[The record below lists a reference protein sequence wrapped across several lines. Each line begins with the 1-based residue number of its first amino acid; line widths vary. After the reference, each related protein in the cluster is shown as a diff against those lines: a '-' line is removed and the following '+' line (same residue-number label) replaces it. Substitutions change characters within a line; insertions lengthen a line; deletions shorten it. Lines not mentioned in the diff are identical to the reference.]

1 MFFWLYLPV
10 RGPQVIWSSYFNMQ
24 FLCPRSYLSCSTG
37 MSRMP
42 QWRSVFLVSLA
53 CSHEAC
59 QDTVFDASH
68 SLSCVPRKPNAFLT
82 VFRTL
87 LKYIKLT
94 ATAMVW
100 RRTAASKM
108 SPRLW
113 TEMDMAIS
121 HNDWIHQE
129 KKLRIKKAVERGRS
143 SSVAFLLCR
152 TEREREGGKV
162 CRRL

>member
-1 MFFWLYLPV
+1 M
-10 RGPQVIWSSYFNMQ
+10 
-24 FLCPRSYLSCSTG
+24 
-37 MSRMP
+37 
-42 QWRSVFLVSLA
+42 
-53 CSHEAC
+53 
-59 QDTVFDASH
+59 FDASH

-121 HNDWIHQE
+121 HND
-129 KKLRIKKAVERGRS
+129 
-143 SSVAFLLCR
+143 
-152 TEREREGGKV
+152 
-162 CRRL
+162 